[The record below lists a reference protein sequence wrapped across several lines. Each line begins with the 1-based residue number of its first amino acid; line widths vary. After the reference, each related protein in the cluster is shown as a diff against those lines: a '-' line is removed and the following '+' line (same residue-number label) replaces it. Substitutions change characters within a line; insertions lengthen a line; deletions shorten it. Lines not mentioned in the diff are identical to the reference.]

1 MAYKAKFVSVGNSFE
16 TLHTTCYNTPAFPQ
30 WRVKRNRAGK
40 SWAVHLGME
49 DSCLRRTA
57 TKVKRGSNMD
67 AQTHNHFSCSHSA
80 TTNDSRQGHI
90 SQQTKYCILHDTTAG
105 KNATSAPT
113 KTFKCAD
120 NSSKQDTASYY
131 CNIYSNAR
139 IGVLRTSNIHWRQPK
154 QVSAGLQSAH
164 GSADWPWIRSKS
176 DRWIAIQR
184 QR

>member
-1 MAYKAKFVSVGNSFE
+1 MVYKAKFVSVDNSFE
-16 TLHTTCYNTPAFPQ
+16 TLHTTCYNTSAFPQ
-30 WRVKRNRAGK
+30 WHVKRNRAGK

-90 SQQTKYCILHDTTAG
+90 SQQTKYCILHGTTAG

-120 NSSKQDTASYY
+120 KTAA
-131 CNIYSNAR
+131 NRTQHR
-139 IGVLRTSNIHWRQPK
+139 IIVIFTAMLEYVCYAHQTFTEDSQSRSLRVYNLRT
-154 QVSAGLQSAH
+154 VLQT
-164 GSADWPWIRSKS
+164 GPE
-176 DRWIAIQR
+176 
-184 QR
+184 